1 MMEDNKVDEL
11 SKKDAE
17 VLNRIVDEANPEE
30 RKVIMRKLSITKKS
44 PLPDA
49 KEFEAY
55 EKVLPGAG
63 DRILRMAENEQKN
76 RIDLNKKEQENFYK
90 SNDKLTI
97 IGVISSMVVS
107 VSGITGA
114 VILGV
119 MGQPWTA
126 GVIGSLSLG
135 SIVANILKA
144 TSRHSE

>member
-1 MMEDNKVDEL
+1 
-11 SKKDAE
+11 
-17 VLNRIVDEANPEE
+17 
-30 RKVIMRKLSITKKS
+30 
-44 PLPDA
+44 
-49 KEFEAY
+49 
-55 EKVLPGAG
+55 
-63 DRILRMAENEQKN
+63 MAENEQKN

-126 GVIGSLSLG
+126 GVIGSLSLS